1 MNGPIKDTRLAQI
14 GFIVK
19 DIEKT
24 KLEFARFFD
33 VPPPPTINSGE
44 YAVTQTEYR
53 GEPAPEAECQMTFF
67 YFGDLQ
73 MELIQPNNVPSAW
86 REHLET
92 HGEGLHHLAFNVK
105 DMKMHINHCEQFG
118 MKLLQKG
125 EYRRGDGRYA
135 FLDASDSLKMV
146 VELLERDEP
155 KLPVTES
162 VTL

>member
-1 MNGPIKDTRLAQI
+1 MSCPLQDTRLAQI

-24 KLEFARFFD
+24 KQEFARFFD
-33 VPPPPTINSGE
+33 VPVPPTVNSGE
-44 YAVTQTEYR
+44 FAVTQTQYR
-53 GEPAPEAECQMTFF
+53 GEPAPQAQCQMCFF

-73 MELIQPNNVPSAW
+73 MELIQPNEAPSAW
-86 REHLET
+86 REHLER

-105 DMKMHINHCEQFG
+105 GMQMNVEHCEKWG
-118 MKLLQKG
+118 MKLIQKG
-125 EYRRGDGRYA
+125 EYRRGDGRYS

-155 KLPVTES
+155 KA
-162 VTL
+162 

>member
-1 MNGPIKDTRLAQI
+1 MSCPLQDTRLAQI

-24 KLEFARFFD
+24 KQEFARFFD
-33 VPPPPTINSGE
+33 VPVPPTISSGE
-44 YAVTQTEYR
+44 FSVTQTQYR
-53 GEPAPEAECQMTFF
+53 GEPAPKAQCQMCFF

-73 MELIQPNNVPSAW
+73 MELIQPNETPSAW
-86 REHLET
+86 REHLEQ

-105 DMKMHINHCEQFG
+105 GMQINVERCEEWG
-118 MKLLQKG
+118 MKLIQKG
-125 EYRRGDGRYA
+125 EYRRGDGRYS

-155 KLPVTES
+155 KGE
-162 VTL
+162 